1 MATKKAKAKELFT
14 IVGPDL
20 FENRELGTIAVTDPE
35 QLVGKKISMS
45 IIELI
50 NNFNKFYVKFIFR
63 IVKVDGTKAYTEFNG
78 SEVMRDYISRMI
90 LKRIRR
96 IDTVQNL
103 ETKDGKKVVVKG
115 IATVSKKVK
124 SSIEKIIRSLIKEML
139 QEEVAEMNFD
149 DFIINLTTDD
159 LKFKILNETRK
170 IYPVRNFEIRKTQ
183 VI

>member
-1 MATKKAKAKELFT
+1 MAAKKAKSKEWFTIIAPELF
-14 IVGPDL
+14 
-20 FENRELGTIAVTDPE
+20 ERKELGTIAVTEPE
-35 QLVGKKISMS
+35 QLIGRKISFS

-50 NNFNKFYVKFIFR
+50 NNFNKFYVKFIFK
-63 IVKVDGTKAYTEFNG
+63 IVKVDGNKAYTDFNG

-103 ETKDGKKVVVKG
+103 QTKDGKKVVVKG

-124 SSIEKIIRSLIKEML
+124 SSIEKTIRSQIKEAL
-139 QEEVAEMNFD
+139 QREISEMTFD
-149 DFIINLTTDD
+149 DFVINLTSDD
-159 LKFKILNETRK
+159 LKFNILHQVRK